1 MNSGLYIAF
10 DGDAILFSD
19 EAERVS
25 INKKDF
31 LHLRLIKKAVNHPI
45 SEDPFK
51 GFLKA
56 LQQLQSQFPVDQY
69 PIRTDLVTARHPP
82 RARMRHQN
90 FTGESIRIH
99 ESLFLGGI
107 EKSNF
112 LPGFNADIFLM
123 IKKDTTNPLLNIL
136 L

>member
-82 RARMRHQN
+82 A
-90 FTGESIRIH
+90 H
-99 ESLFLGGI
+99 ECVIKTLRGRVSVFMNLYSLVV
-107 EKSNF
+107 
-112 LPGFNADIFLM
+112 
-123 IKKDTTNPLLNIL
+123 
-136 L
+136 